1 MEQAT
6 RLQLGGGLTV
16 RLGGDVSLYAQADYQ
31 FAPDSAFIRNG
42 IQGDIGLAMS
52 GDLRRLLPRR
62 GLSDRCLTKDR
73 EALLA
78 FFDFPAEHW
87 DHLRTSNPI
96 ESVFATVRHRTVRT
110 KGALSAKT
118 AKLMVFKLV
127 NAAAKTWRRLKGEN
141 QLPKVV
147 QGVKFQNGIEVIKMS
162 AHHAA

>member
-1 MEQAT
+1 MPT
-6 RLQLGGGLTV
+6 LTPGA
-16 RLGGDVSLYAQADYQ
+16 RPWSSSI
-31 FAPDSAFIRNG
+31 FRWPSWIRR
-42 IQGDIGLAMS
+42 S
-52 GDLRRLLPRR
+52 G
-62 GLSDRCLTKDR
+62 T
-73 EALLA
+73 
-78 FFDFPAEHW
+78 FPAEHW

-96 ESVFATVRHRTVRT
+96 ESVFATVRHQTGQT

-147 QGVKFQNGIEVIKMS
+147 QGIKFQNGIEVIEMP

>member
-1 MEQAT
+1 MVA
-6 RLQLGGGLTV
+6 R
-16 RLGGDVSLYAQADYQ
+16 RLGRTSRSWNHSSRQGQRRSKATLHSGVGPSKRTSSLAVGAY
-31 FAPDSAFIRNG
+31 
-42 IQGDIGLAMS
+42 
-52 GDLRRLLPRR
+52 LRRYGPEGHPNVLNRQLA
-62 GLSDRCLTKDR
+62 KDR

-118 AKLMVFKLV
+118 AKFMVFKLV

-147 QGVKFQNGIEVIKMS
+147 QGVKFKNGVEVTEMP